1 MERVTGIEP
10 AWPAW
15 KAGTLPLS
23 YTRRPGPKPQ
33 KRTTTL
39 VVRRRGDWTRTSGL
53 LLPKQVR
60 YQLRYTPLLPAERHV
75 APDSSTALHPDAL
88 RRCHSRP
95 GSGTARH
102 LRSCAIQARRW
113 ALRRVRFV
121 SPANP
126 R

>member
-1 MERVTGIEP
+1 MRSPVDQRKSMERVTGIEP

-23 YTRRPGPKPQ
+23 YTRRPGRKPR

-60 YQLRYTPLLPAERHV
+60 YQLRYTPLLLPK
-75 APDSSTALHPDAL
+75 
-88 RRCHSRP
+88 
-95 GSGTARH
+95 
-102 LRSCAIQARRW
+102 
-113 ALRRVRFV
+113 
-121 SPANP
+121 
-126 R
+126 

>member
-23 YTRRPGPKPQ
+23 YTRRPGPRPQ

-39 VVRRRGDWTRTSGL
+39 VVQCRGDWTRTSGL

-60 YQLRYTPLLPAERHV
+60 YQLRYTPL
-75 APDSSTALHPDAL
+75 
-88 RRCHSRP
+88 
-95 GSGTARH
+95 H
-102 LRSCAIQARRW
+102 LWS
-113 ALRRVRFV
+113 V
-121 SPANP
+121 P
-126 R
+126 